1 MINAF
6 LTDRVGTLEAKRE
19 KLMTAAKAAKRANRT
34 LGSALGNIFIHR
46 AEAGF
51 AKCSI
56 M

>member
-1 MINAF
+1 M
-6 LTDRVGTLEAKRE
+6 DRVGTLEAKRE

-34 LGSALGNIFIHR
+34 LGNALGKALILR
-46 AEAGF
+46 TEASF